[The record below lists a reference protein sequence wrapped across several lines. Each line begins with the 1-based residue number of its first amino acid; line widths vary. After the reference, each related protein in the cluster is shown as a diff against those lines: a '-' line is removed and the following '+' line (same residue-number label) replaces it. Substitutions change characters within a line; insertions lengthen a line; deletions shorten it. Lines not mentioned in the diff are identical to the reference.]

1 MLVGWT
7 HLFHGQLKWLVHQ
20 CPISQSNNHTVDI
33 AACRR
38 SKKWVGLVGVAY
50 WVRLQINPAL
60 SRVIKLFVFS
70 NSLVSQNEKTWV
82 LLVLQIRSQ
91 RGLRPSQQAWLL
103 ISWPW
108 NLYPN

>member
-7 HLFHGQLKWLVHQ
+7 HLFHGQLKGLVHQ

-108 NLYPN
+108 NLYPY

>member
-20 CPISQSNNHTVDI
+20 CPISQGNNHTVDI

-60 SRVIKLFVFS
+60 SRAEKLVVS

-82 LLVLQIRSQ
+82 LLILQIRSQ

-103 ISWPW
+103 ISCQ
-108 NLYPN
+108 